1 MTDISEAEIARFR
14 ADTPACGDLIH
25 FNNAGASLSPRPVY
39 EAVAAHLAREQRLGG
54 YEAEAD
60 AAEAIGAMYAS
71 LARLLR
77 VDPGGIAYVENATRA
92 WDMAFYALP
101 LAEGDRILTHA
112 SEYAS
117 NYLAFLH
124 LARRRGV
131 EIDIAPSDAS
141 GQLDIEALPEAITP
155 RTRLIAITHVPTQG
169 GLVHPA
175 AEVGRIARE
184 HGLIYLLD
192 ACQSVGQLDVDV
204 SNIGCHIL
212 SGTGRKF
219 LRGPR
224 GTGFL
229 YVSNEVI
236 GTMDPPFIDL
246 HAATWTAEGEF
257 ELAPGARRFENW
269 ESYVAG
275 RIGLGAAADY
285 ALAVG
290 MDRIEARVTA
300 LAATLREKVRE
311 LGAAVHDLG
320 VRRSGIV
327 TFSLAGVEAEA
338 LVAALRRER
347 CNVSVSWPSSA
358 RLDLGRRGLPPLAR
372 ASVHYFNTED
382 EIERFCAM
390 VGGLA

>member
-1 MTDISEAEIARFR
+1 
-14 ADTPACGDLIH
+14 
-25 FNNAGASLSPRPVY
+25 
-39 EAVAAHLAREQRLGG
+39 
-54 YEAEAD
+54 
-60 AAEAIGAMYAS
+60 
-71 LARLLR
+71 
-77 VDPGGIAYVENATRA
+77 
-92 WDMAFYALP
+92 
-101 LAEGDRILTHA
+101 
-112 SEYAS
+112 
-117 NYLAFLH
+117 
-124 LARRRGV
+124 
-131 EIDIAPSDAS
+131 
-141 GQLDIEALPEAITP
+141 
-155 RTRLIAITHVPTQG
+155 
-169 GLVHPA
+169 
-175 AEVGRIARE
+175 
-184 HGLIYLLD
+184 
-192 ACQSVGQLDVDV
+192 
-204 SNIGCHIL
+204 
-212 SGTGRKF
+212 
-219 LRGPR
+219 
-224 GTGFL
+224 
-229 YVSNEVI
+229 
-236 GTMDPPFIDL
+236 MDPPFIDL